1 MKEFNRDKLY
11 DDLTE
16 MFLMYVQNSER
27 IPVSAAE
34 YVESEKIARDRFY
47 NDAVFHAKVNA
58 LASRVMQI
66 VDANLK

>member
-1 MKEFNRDKLY
+1 MMEINRDKLY

-34 YVESEKIARDRFY
+34 YAESEKISRDRFY
-47 NDAVFHAKVNA
+47 NDAVFHAKVKA
-58 LASRVMQI
+58 LTSRVMLI
-66 VDANLK
+66 VDANHK